1 MKKFFADFK
10 AFITRGNVLDLAVG
24 VIIGGAFNAIVNA
37 LAAILL
43 SLATWRVPG
52 GIKGLVTVLPAANKV
67 QKGVSNIGQKF
78 CVDDLQAMT
87 FQFAKNQNAL
97 TFGKAFDGEGN
108 EITGEIVKNASSY
121 EVTDAA
127 GYAAMQNALLGKYT
141 LHGKK
146 FTYNMSAIIDW
157 GTLINA
163 IISFLIIALTL
174 FIIIKVAAAM
184 ARKRDAARA
193 KIEEEKYKKWAAAH
207 PEEAAELEAKKAKEA
222 EEAGKPV
229 VDPVVA
235 LLEEIRDTLKKDEPE
250 EAKSSEA
257 TAAAE

>member
-10 AFITRGNVLDLAVG
+10 TFITRGNVLDLAVG

-43 SLATWRVPG
+43 SVATWRVPG
-52 GIKGLVTVLPAANKV
+52 GIKGLVTVLPAANSV
-67 QKGVSNIGQKF
+67 QEGLPNIGQKF
-78 CVDDLQAMT
+78 SMDELQAMT
-87 FQFAKNQNAL
+87 FQFAENQNAL
-97 TFGKAFDGEGN
+97 TFGSYAGGKIGDSA
-108 EITGEIVKNASSY
+108 TTY

-127 GYAAMQNALLGKYT
+127 GNASMQNALLGKYT
-141 LHGKK
+141 LHGKT

-174 FIIIKVAAAM
+174 FIIVKVAAAM
-184 ARKRDAARA
+184 ARKREAAKA
-193 KIEEEKYKKWAAAH
+193 KIEEEKYKKWAEAH

-235 LLEEIRDTLKKDEPE
+235 LLEEIRDSLKKDEPV
-250 EAKSSEA
+250 EAK
-257 TAAAE
+257 AE

>member
-10 AFITRGNVLDLAVG
+10 TFITRGNVLDLAVG

-52 GIKGLVTVLPAANKV
+52 GIKGLVTVLPAATDV
-67 QKGVSNIGQKF
+67 QEGMDGIGQSFSVTKY
-78 CVDDLQAMT
+78 
-87 FQFAKNQNAL
+87 NEYAL
-97 TFGKAFDGEGN
+97 KIG
-108 EITGEIVKNASSY
+108 
-121 EVTDAA
+121 TDA
-127 GYAAMQNALLGKYT
+127 GITDPGSAMIYGKSVLDAKYT
-141 LHGKK
+141 LYGKK
-146 FTYNMSAIIDW
+146 FVYNLSAKIDW
-157 GTLINA
+157 GTFINA

-174 FIIIKVAAAM
+174 FIIVKIAAAM
-184 ARKRDAARA
+184 ARKREAAKA

-222 EEAGKPV
+222 EEAGKPA

-235 LLEEIRDTLKKDEPE
+235 LLEEIRDSLKKDEPE
-250 EAKSSEA
+250 TK
-257 TAAAE
+257 AE

>member
-37 LAAILL
+37 LAAILV
-43 SLATWRVPG
+43 SIATWRVPG
-52 GIKGLVTVLPAANKV
+52 GIKGLVTVLPAANKA
-67 QKGVSNIGQKF
+67 QKGVVGQKF
-78 CVDDLQAMT
+78 SNDDIVAKTIEYAKTKGVTLTVDSDTYIQ
-87 FQFAKNQNAL
+87 
-97 TFGKAFDGEGN
+97 
-108 EITGEIVKNASSY
+108 Y
-121 EVTDAA
+121 ENSLK
-127 GYAAMQNALLGKYT
+127 GLYT
-141 LHGKK
+141 LHGK
-146 FTYNMSAIIDW
+146 TWTCNMSAIIDW

-184 ARKRDAARA
+184 ARKRDAAKA

-235 LLEEIRDTLKKDEPE
+235 LLEEIRDSLKKDEPE
-250 EAKSSEA
+250 VAQEAK
-257 TAAAE
+257 AE

>member
-10 AFITRGNVLDLAVG
+10 SFITRGNVLDLAVG

-52 GIKGLVTVLPAANKV
+52 GIKGLVTVVPAATKT
-67 QKGVSNIGQKF
+67 QEGLPNIGQKF
-78 CVDDLQAMT
+78 CIDDLQAMT

-97 TFGKAFDGEGN
+97 TFGSYTG
-108 EITGEIVKNASSY
+108 GEIGDASTVY
-121 EVTDAA
+121 TVDDAA

-141 LHGKK
+141 LHGKT

-174 FIIIKVAAAM
+174 FIIVKVAAAM

-193 KIEEEKYKKWAAAH
+193 KLEEEKYKKWAAAH

-235 LLEEIRDTLKKDEPE
+235 LLEEIRDSLKKDEPE
-250 EAKSSEA
+250 AK
-257 TAAAE
+257 AE